1 MSDDSSELASRLL
14 IAVPAIPLLV
24 YVIVW
29 APRGAFGLLLAA
41 AGAVAVWEYCS
52 ITFGDEHVAGKAIA
66 SLLSIGISAVLF
78 FAPALVFE
86 AFVGATIV
94 VANVFL
100 FTFTDRSRVSHHIA
114 STLTG
119 LLYGAGFLGLLLV
132 VHDRPHGPY
141 WILLTLVTVWM
152 SDTGA
157 YFVGRAAGEHPL
169 YESVSPNKS
178 IEGSVGGFL
187 GSLAGAL
194 FCNWLFFHIS
204 GWTYLS
210 VLEVLLLAIPG
221 NLLAQVGDLVVSV
234 VKRAHDAD
242 DSGSLLGG
250 HGGLLDRVDGLI
262 YASPWFYICI
272 VSILPSL
279 H

>member
-14 IAVPAIPLLV
+14 IAVVSIPLLL
-24 YVIVW
+24 YLILWSPRW
-29 APRGAFGLLLAA
+29 AFAALVAA
-41 AGAVAVWEYCS
+41 AGAVTVWEYCS
-52 ITFGDEHVAGKAIA
+52 ITYGDEHVAGKATA
-66 SLLSIGISAVLF
+66 GLLSIGVSAVLF
-78 FAPALVFE
+78 LAPAFIFE
-86 AFVGATIV
+86 AFVGASIV

-100 FTFTDRSRVSHHIA
+100 FTFTDRARVSHHIA
-114 STLTG
+114 SSLTG
-119 LLYGAGFLGLLLV
+119 LLYGGGFLGLLLV
-132 VHDRPHGPY
+132 VHDQPHGPY
-141 WILLTLVTVWM
+141 WIIFTLVTVWM

-157 YFVGRAAGEHPL
+157 YFVGRALGDHPL

-187 GSLAGAL
+187 GSLAGAF
-194 FCNWLFFHIS
+194 FCNWLFFEIS

-210 VLEVLLLAIPG
+210 ALEVLLLAIPG
-221 NLLAQVGDLVVSV
+221 NLLAQVGDLVESV
-234 VKRAHDAD
+234 VKRAHDVD

-250 HGGLLDRVDGLI
+250 HGGLLDRIDGLI
-262 YASPWFYICI
+262 YAAPWFYICT